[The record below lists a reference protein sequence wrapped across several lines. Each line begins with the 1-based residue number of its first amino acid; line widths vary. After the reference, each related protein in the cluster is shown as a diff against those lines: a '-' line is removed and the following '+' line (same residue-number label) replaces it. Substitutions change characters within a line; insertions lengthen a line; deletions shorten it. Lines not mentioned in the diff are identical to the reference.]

1 FNTFKIWQVNKV
13 FIKNPSKSQSYKFKQ
28 VAVLKASYFVTFGA
42 ELALVSILAL
52 FYAEWFGVSKF
63 YAALLS
69 GIYPFLNLFSRP
81 LGGFISDK
89 IGRKLTI
96 IIVFSGISVV
106 FLALGLLDK
115 SWPIWLVVVLSIA
128 GGIFSQAGSGAVFAI
143 APLIQK
149 RLTGQIA
156 GMVGAF
162 GNIGA
167 VVFLT
172 INSFVEYDKFFL
184 FIGIS
189 GFFVLVLIIL
199 LLENPQK
206 QTVNP

>member
-1 FNTFKIWQVNKV
+1 
-13 FIKNPSKSQSYKFKQ
+13 KNPSKSQSYKFKQ